1 MKEATSLGFFSVI
14 LSNKAAEA
22 SQILEKPKP
31 PTANDLPDLI
41 QRRAQ
46 QKLNQKK
53 ITHLFKDERGVL
65 IDVKSVF
72 KLGQFSN
79 SKIRHWRL

>member
-1 MKEATSLGFFSVI
+1 A
-14 LSNKAAEA
+14 
-22 SQILEKPKP
+22 
-31 PTANDLPDLI
+31 LI
-41 QRRAQ
+41 IAVAHKQYR
-46 QKLNQKK
+46 KVNQKK